1 MSRLPDKNEQIRVNG
16 EERPMKKTALL
27 VSAALSAIALPA
39 YAQTAAPQADAP
51 PAEEGEI
58 IVTATQRAERLSD
71 VPIAV
76 SAVSGEALANTGATD
91 VRALNQLAPSLLV
104 SGATSEVNFS
114 ARVRGVGTVGENAGL
129 ESSVALF
136 IDGVYRSRTGV
147 GLSELGDIERVE
159 VLRGPQ
165 GTLFG
170 RNASAGLINIVTKG
184 PSFDFGGSASA
195 TYGNYDYMRLDA
207 SVTGP
212 IIADKLAARL
222 DGVWQKRDGFIK
234 NVTPGQK
241 DINDRDR
248 YLIRGQLL
256 FEPSSDVS
264 LRLIGDYSKR
274 TEICCGAV
282 NQSPNQNVSLVGGNL
297 TFTPNTLLPLLQ
309 GLGANIPVAT
319 DGSKFVRAQSTTPG
333 FNYTAN
339 TKDWG
344 LSGELKWDFGGAK
357 LTAIT
362 AYRDY
367 KNRQGQD
374 SDYNALDIIHRTALD
389 RRFRLFT
396 QELRLQ
402 GEALDGRLNWLVGG
416 YYANE
421 KLNVSDDFKYGADYD
436 KYANCL
442 LFAGVLPSVVSV
454 TQPLC
459 VNVPLLQATATL
471 TGSPTLAALVANPLR
486 PGFGS
491 LAAVLGQPTLQLS
504 GTGVVRN
511 EFQQNSRN
519 YAFFTHNTFDIV
531 EDKLKLTLGARY
543 TNERKSLSGSFNTNN
558 TLCGLLRGSATLS
571 AFATLPCVVNGTA
584 GAGISLTDP
593 NRINSESEW
602 TGTAVLSFKVADDL
616 LTYASY
622 SKGYKSGGY
631 NLDTSALDAT
641 CAPTAASCIALL
653 AKPANTPGNGRPEVS
668 DLQFAPEKVDAYEVG
683 FKYDGRKFNLNAALF
698 YSRFNNFQLNT
709 FNGINFEVTNVNSCK
724 DSLNGLDR
732 DILPSAAAAS
742 ATGACAAGRLGPGL
756 VSKGVELEAAIF
768 PARDVAVNLGM
779 TYASTKYQ
787 NNLVGIGGR
796 AFASTNFQLPQ
807 RQISNAPEYVMTGGI
822 AYSPEIG
829 SSGLSSLFYL
839 DFRYQSDVNTGSDL
853 DIEKVQD
860 GFVVV
865 NGRIGLFGRDKR
877 WGVELWGQNLLN
889 TKYQQI
895 AADTPL
901 QGGGTTRGVAL
912 GSAAANQLFIDFPGE
927 PRTYGITI
935 KTKF

>member
-1 MSRLPDKNEQIRVNG
+1 MMLKSPLLLTSVA
-16 EERPMKKTALL
+16 MFALATPL
-27 VSAALSAIALPA
+27 H
-39 YAQTAAPQADAP
+39 AQDAPQAEETP
-51 PAEEGEI
+51 VVEEGEI

-76 SAVSGEALANTGATD
+76 SAVSGESLANTGATD

-184 PSFDFGGSASA
+184 PEFDFGGGFAA
-195 TYGNYDYMRLDA
+195 TYGNYDYKRIDA

-212 IIADKLAARL
+212 IIADTVAFRL
-222 DGVWQKRDGFIK
+222 DGVSQQRDGFIK
-234 NVTPGQK
+234 NVTPGAR
-241 DINDRDR
+241 DINDRQR
-248 YLIRGQLL
+248 YLLRGQLL
-256 FEPSSDVS
+256 IQPSSDIS

-274 TEICCGAV
+274 TELCCGAV
-282 NQSPNQNVSLVGGNL
+282 NYGPNRNASLVAGNL
-297 TFTPNTLLPLLQ
+297 TYTPNTLLPLLQ
-309 GLGANIPVAT
+309 ALGANIPVAT

-333 FNYTAN
+333 FNYVAN

-344 LSGELKWDFGGAK
+344 LSGELNWSFGDTK

-389 RRFRLFT
+389 RRFRLFS
-396 QELRLQ
+396 QELRLN
-402 GEALDGRLNWLVGG
+402 GEALGGRLNWLVGG
-416 YYANE
+416 YYSNE
-421 KLNVSDDFKYGADYD
+421 KLNVSDDFKYGSDYD

-442 LFAGVLPSVVSV
+442 LFAGVLPSALNPAA
-454 TQPLC
+454 PLC
-459 VNVPLLQATATL
+459 VNAPVVQGTIANLSLLPVGDPRRA
-471 TGSPTLAALVANPLR
+471 SIPTLSALIANPAR

-511 EFQQNSRN
+511 AFDQGSRN
-519 YAFFTHNTFDIV
+519 YAFFSHNTIDIV
-531 EDKLKLTLGARY
+531 EDKLKLTLGGRY
-543 TNERKSLSGSFNTNN
+543 TNERKTLAGSFNTNN
-558 TLCGLLRGSATLS
+558 NLCGLLRASP
-571 AFATLPCVVNGTA
+571 FAALAALPCVINNSA
-584 GAGISLTDP
+584 GAGIALTDP
-593 NRINSESEW
+593 NRRSSDSEW
-602 TGTAVLSFKVADDL
+602 TGTGVLSFKASEKL

-631 NLDTSALDAT
+631 NLDTSALDVPNA
-641 CAPTAASCIALL
+641 ALAARPLNTA
-653 AKPANTPGNGRPEVS
+653 GNGRPEAA
-668 DLQFAPEKVDAYEVG
+668 DLQFAAEKVDSYEVG
-683 FKYDGRKFNLNAALF
+683 LKYDGRQFNLNAALF
-698 YSRFNNFQLNT
+698 YSRFKNFQLNT
-709 FNGINFEVTNVNSCK
+709 FNGVNFEVTNVNSCK
-724 DSLNGLDR
+724 DNLGGADR
-732 DILPSAAAAS
+732 DILPSVAAAS
-742 ATGACAAGRLGPGL
+742 ATGACAADRLGPGL
-756 VSKGVELEAAIF
+756 ISKGLEVEAAIY
-768 PARDVAVNLGM
+768 PAKHLAVNMGL

-787 NNLVGIGGR
+787 NNLVGIAGR
-796 AFASTNFQLPQ
+796 PFAPTNFQLPQ
-807 RQISNAPEYVMTGGI
+807 RQISNAPEYVVTGGVG
-822 AYSPEIG
+822 YTPDIG
-829 SSGLSSLFYL
+829 SSGMSGLIYL

-860 GFVVV
+860 GFITF
-865 NGRIGLFGRDKR
+865 NGRMGIYGNDKR
-877 WGVELWGQNLLN
+877 WGLELWGQNLLN
-889 TKYQQI
+889 KKYQQI

-901 QGGGTTRGVAL
+901 QGGGTTRGVL
-912 GSAAANQLFIDFPGE
+912 GGSAAANQLFIAFPGE
-927 PRTYGITI
+927 PRTYGITL
-935 KTKF
+935 KGKF

>member
-1 MSRLPDKNEQIRVNG
+1 MR
-16 EERPMKKTALL
+16 KTTLMI
-27 VSAALSAIALPA
+27 SAALCSLTVPAIAQGQA
-39 YAQTAAPQADAP
+39 AAPQTATPQADEAVP
-51 PAEEGEI
+51 DQGDI
-58 IVTATQRAERLSD
+58 IVTATRRSEALST
-71 VPIAV
+71 VPIAI

-114 ARVRGVGTVGENAGL
+114 ARIRGVGTVGENAGL

-195 TYGNYDYMRLDA
+195 TYGNYNYKRLDG

-212 IIADKLAARL
+212 IVADKLAFRL

-234 NVTPGQK
+234 NVTPGEK

-264 LRLIGDYSKR
+264 VRIIGDYSKR
-274 TEICCGAV
+274 TELCCGAV
-282 NQSPNQNVSLVGGNL
+282 NYGPNRNASLVAGTL
-297 TFTPNTLLPLLQ
+297 TYTPNTLLPILQ
-309 GLGANIPVAT
+309 ALGANIPVAT
-319 DGSKFVRAQSTTPG
+319 SDKFNRAQSTTPG

-344 LSGELKWDFGGAK
+344 LSGELNWSFGDTK

-374 SDYNALDIIHRTALD
+374 SDFNALDILHRTALD

-396 QELRLQ
+396 QEIRLQ
-402 GEALDGRLNWLVGG
+402 GELFDGRLNWLIGG
-416 YYANE
+416 YYAHE
-421 KLNVSDDFKYGADYD
+421 KLDVSDNIKYGADYD
-436 KYANCL
+436 RYANCL
-442 LFAGVLPSVVSV
+442 LFASVLPSVVSPG
-454 TQPLC
+454 QPLC
-459 VNVPLLQATATL
+459 VNVPLLQATAAA
-471 TGSPTLAALVANPLR
+471 TGSATLAALVANPAR

-491 LAAVLGQPTLQLS
+491 LAAVLGQPLLQLS
-504 GTGVVRN
+504 GTGVVAN
-511 EFQQNSRN
+511 SFAQTSRN
-519 YAFFTHNTFDIV
+519 YALFTHNTFDII

-543 TNERKSLSGSFNTNN
+543 TNERKSLGGSFNTNN
-558 TLCGLLRGSATLS
+558 NLCGLLRGSALA
-571 AFATLPCVVNGTA
+571 AFATLPCVINNTSGPGV
-584 GAGISLTDP
+584 LPTDP
-593 NRINSESEW
+593 NRSKTESEW
-602 TGTAVLSFKVADDL
+602 TGTAVLSFKPTDKL

-622 SKGYKSGGY
+622 SKGYKAGGY

-641 CAPTAASCIALL
+641 CNPVAASCIALL
-653 AKPANTPGNGRPEVS
+653 ARPANTPGNGRPEVS

-683 FKYDGRKFNLNAALF
+683 FKFDGRQFNLNAALF

-709 FNGINFEVTNVNSCK
+709 FNGLNFEVTNVNSCK
-724 DSLNGLDR
+724 DNLNGADR
-732 DILPSAAAAS
+732 DILPSTAAAAL
-742 ATGACAAGRLGPGL
+742 TGACAANRVGPGL
-756 VSKGVELEAAIF
+756 VSKGLELEASIF
-768 PARDVAVNLGM
+768 PARHVAINMGL

-796 AFASTNFQLPQ
+796 PFAPTNFQLPQ
-807 RQISNAPEYVMTGGI
+807 QRISNAPEFVVTGGMGW
-822 AYSPEIG
+822 SPDIG
-829 SSGLSSLFYL
+829 NSGMSGLVYF

-860 GFVVV
+860 GFLTV
-865 NGRIGLFGRDKR
+865 NGRLGLYGHDKR
-877 WGVELWGQNLLN
+877 WGIEIFSQNLLN
-889 TKYQQI
+889 KKYQQI

-901 QGGGTTRGVAL
+901 QGGGTTRGVL
-912 GSAAANQLFIDFPGE
+912 RGSAPANQLFIAFPGE
-927 PRTYGITI
+927 PRTYGITL
-935 KTKF
+935 KGKF

>member
-1 MSRLPDKNEQIRVNG
+1 MR
-16 EERPMKKTALL
+16 KTLL
-27 VSAALSAIALPA
+27 MISAAMCSFSVPA
-39 YAQTAAPQADAP
+39 YAQDQAATPQAEDAV
-51 PAEEGEI
+51 ADQGDI
-58 IVTATQRAERLSD
+58 IVTATRRSESLSD

-195 TYGNYDYMRLDA
+195 TYGNYDYIRLDG

-212 IIADKLAARL
+212 LVADKLAFRL
-222 DGVWQKRDGFIK
+222 DGVWQQRDGFIK
-234 NVTPGQK
+234 NVTPGEK

-248 YLIRGQLL
+248 YLVRGQLL
-256 FEPSSDVS
+256 FEPSSDINV
-264 LRLIGDYSKR
+264 RIIGDYSER

-282 NQSPNQNVSLVGGNL
+282 NYKPNQNVSLVGGNL

-309 GLGANIPVAT
+309 ALGANYPIAPADT
-319 DGSKFVRAQSTTPG
+319 KFIRAQATTPG
-333 FNYTAN
+333 FNYTSN

-344 LSGELKWDFGGAK
+344 LSGELNWSFGDTK

-374 SDYNALDIIHRTALD
+374 SDFNALDILRRTALD

-402 GEALDGRLNWLVGG
+402 GELLDGRLNWLVGG

-421 KLNVSDDFKYGADYD
+421 KLNVSDDIKYGADYD

-442 LFAGVLPSVVSV
+442 LFSSVLPSVVSPS
-454 TQPLC
+454 QPLC
-459 VNVPLLQATATL
+459 VNVPLLQATAAA
-471 TGSPTLAALVANPLR
+471 TGSATLAALVANPAR

-511 EFQQNSRN
+511 SFDQTSRN
-519 YAFFTHNTFDIV
+519 YAFFTHNTFDII
-531 EDKLKLTLGARY
+531 EDKLTLTLGARY
-543 TNERKSLSGSFNTNN
+543 TNERKSLGGSFNTNN
-558 TLCGLLRGSATLS
+558 NLCGALRATATLA
-571 AFATLPCVVNGTA
+571 AFAALPCVINNTS
-584 GAGISLTDP
+584 GAGILLTDP
-593 NRINSESEW
+593 NRRKTETEW
-602 TGTAVLSFKVADDL
+602 TGTGVLSFKPVDKVLA
-616 LTYASY
+616 YASF
-622 SKGYKSGGY
+622 SKGYKAGGF

-641 CAPTAASCIALL
+641 CNAAIPACAAQL
-653 AKPANTPGNGRPEVS
+653 ARPANTPGNGRPEVA
-668 DLQFAPEKVDAYEVG
+668 DLLFAPEKVDAYEIGVK
-683 FKYDGRKFNLNAALF
+683 FDGRQFNLNAALF
-698 YSRFNNFQLNT
+698 YSQFDNFQLNT
-709 FNGINFEVTNVNSCK
+709 FNGINFEVTNVNSCS
-724 DSLNGLDR
+724 DSLNGADR
-732 DILPSAAAAS
+732 DILPSTAAAS
-742 ATGACAAGRLGPGL
+742 LTGACAANRLGPGL
-756 VSKGVELEAAIF
+756 VSKGLELEASLFPVRHVAI
-768 PARDVAVNLGM
+768 NMGM

-796 AFASTNFQLPQ
+796 PFAPTNFQLPE
-807 RQISNAPEYVMTGGI
+807 RQISNAPKYVVTGG
-822 AYSPEIG
+822 ASWTPDIG
-829 SSGLSSLFYL
+829 SSGMSGLVYL
-839 DFRYQSDVNTGSDL
+839 DFRYQGDVNTGSDL

-860 GFVVV
+860 GFLVV
-865 NGRIGLFGRDKR
+865 NGRLGLYGNDKR
-877 WGVELWGQNLLN
+877 WGVELFGQNLLN
-889 TKYQQI
+889 KKYQQI

-901 QGGGTTRGVAL
+901 QGGGTTRAVAL
-912 GSAAANQLFIDFPGE
+912 GSAPANQIFIAFPGE
-927 PRTYGITI
+927 PRTYGITL
-935 KTKF
+935 KGKF

>member
-1 MSRLPDKNEQIRVNG
+1 MLKSPWLF
-16 EERPMKKTALL
+16 A
-27 VSAALSAIALPA
+27 SAALFAVATPA
-39 YAQTAAPQADAP
+39 YAQDAQPQA
-51 PAEEGEI
+51 EEAATPEAGDI
-58 IVTATQRAERLSD
+58 IVTATRRSERLSD

-76 SAVSGEALANTGATD
+76 SAVSGESLSNTGATD

-184 PSFDFGGSASA
+184 PSYDFGGSVSG
-195 TYGNYDYMRLDA
+195 TYGNYDYTRIDA

-212 IIADKLAARL
+212 IVADKVAVRL

-234 NVTPGQK
+234 NVTPGEK
-241 DINDRDR
+241 DVNNRDR

-256 FEPSSDVS
+256 LEPTSDIS

-274 TEICCGAV
+274 TELCCGAV
-282 NQSPNQNVSLVGGNL
+282 NQGPNQNVSLVGGNL
-297 TFTPNTLLPLLQ
+297 TFGPNTLLPVLQ
-309 GLGANIPVAT
+309 ALGANIPVAT
-319 DGSKFVRAQSTTPG
+319 DGSKFVRSIATTPG

-344 LSGELKWDFGGAK
+344 LSGELNWSFGDTT

-374 SDYNALDIIHRTALD
+374 SDYNALDILHRTALD
-389 RRFRLFT
+389 RRFRLFS
-396 QELRLQ
+396 QELRLN
-402 GEALDGRLNWLVGG
+402 GEALNGRLNWLVGG
-416 YYANE
+416 YYASE

-436 KYANCL
+436 KFANCL
-442 LFAGVLPSVVSV
+442 LIAGVLPSALNPAA
-454 TQPLC
+454 PLC
-459 VNVPLLQATATL
+459 INVPVLQAAATS
-471 TGSPTLAALVANPLR
+471 TGSATLAALVANPAR

-491 LAAVLGQPTLQLS
+491 LAAAVGQPTLQLS

-511 EFQQNSRN
+511 AFAQNSRN
-519 YAFFTHNTFDIV
+519 YAFFTHNTVDII

-543 TNERKSLSGSFNTNN
+543 TNERKSLAGSFNTNN
-558 TLCGLLRGSATLS
+558 NLCGALRASPLAG
-571 AFATLPCVVNGTA
+571 FATLPCVINNTA
-584 GAGISLTDP
+584 GPGIALTDP
-593 NRINSESEW
+593 NRRSGESEW
-602 TGTAVLSFKVADDL
+602 TGTAVLSFKPVDNL

-631 NLDTSALDAT
+631 NLDTSALDI
-641 CAPTAASCIALL
+641 PSAAL
-653 AKPANTPGNGRPEVS
+653 AARPANTSGNGRPEAA
-668 DLQFAPEKVDAYEVG
+668 DLQFAAEKVDAFEIG
-683 FKYDGRKFNLNAALF
+683 AKLNGRKFNLNAALF
-698 YSRFNNFQLNT
+698 YSRFKNFQLNT

-724 DSLNGLDR
+724 DNLNGADR
-732 DILPSAAAAS
+732 DILPSVAAAS
-742 ATGACAAGRLGPGL
+742 ATGTCAADRLGPGL
-756 VSKGVELEAAIF
+756 ISKGVELEAALF
-768 PARDVAVNLGM
+768 PAKHLAVNMGL

-787 NNLVGIGGR
+787 NNLVGIAGR
-796 AFASTNFQLPQ
+796 AFAPTNFQLPE
-807 RQISNAPEYVMTGGI
+807 RQISNAPEYVVTGG
-822 AYSPEIG
+822 AGYTPDIG
-829 SSGLSSLFYL
+829 TSGMSGLFYL

-860 GFVVV
+860 GFLTL
-865 NGRIGLFGRDKR
+865 NGRMGIYGNEKR
-877 WGVELWGQNLLN
+877 WGVEFWGQNLLN
-889 TKYQQI
+889 KKYQQI

-901 QGGGTTRGVAL
+901 QGGGTTRGVAR
-912 GSAAANQLFIDFPGE
+912 GSAAANQLFIAFPGE
-927 PRTYGITI
+927 PRTYGVTL
-935 KTKF
+935 KAKF